1 MTLRQFI
8 GYAKKAIAVGTTLE
22 GAAVALGF
30 LTTAQEGAVTAALGA
45 VSAAL
50 VYVVGNLPKPKKAA
64 DMHTDTPTAPE
75 APAAATPA
83 AGPS

>member
-8 GYAKKAIAVGTTLE
+8 AYAKKAIAVGTTLE

-30 LTTAQEGAVTAALGA
+30 LTTAQEGAVTAVLGA

-50 VYVVGNLPKPKKAA
+50 VYAVGNKPKPKPVV
-64 DMHTDTPTAPE
+64 DNMHTDTT
-75 APAAATPA
+75 PAAPTPA